1 MKPFNLKK
9 ALAGH
14 PLVTRS
20 GRVVTGFRVQS
31 NPLDSPYPYAV
42 FARGISGILTYTSK
56 GKYLVKTEDPFDLFM
71 ADVPSPIPTKPRPKS
86 ETRKNVER
94 VRVIMNRGNWMTLD
108 RIGED
113 LYSRYGVNLPEQS
126 VSARVRD
133 LRKDQYGNY
142 DIRRKQVGKGLY
154 AYKNFGKKGVKA

>member
-14 PLVTRS
+14 PLVTRDGLEASNFRKDPS
-20 GRVVTGFRVQS
+20 GDGFRCDHGGDWS
-31 NPLDSPYPYAV
+31 YHDATGAAP
-42 FARGISGILTYTSK
+42 FWKSK
-56 GKYLVKTEDPFDLFM
+56 DLFL
-71 ADVPSPIPTKPRPKS
+71 AASPIPSKPRPKS

-113 LYSRYGVNLPEQS
+113 LHSRYGVNLPEQS

-133 LRKDQYGNY
+133 LRKNEFGAY
-142 DIRRKQVGKGLY
+142 DIRKKAIGKGLY
-154 AYKNFGKKGVKA
+154 AYKNFGKKGAA